1 MKIKFLHDFPITLQ
15 INCGKLNYGDDFWM
29 LLIFDRELQ
38 WKKKRSEIEN
48 GKTKIK
54 EHKTN
59 YECLN
64 GKSNENVHWKGNIF
78 SNFG

>member
-38 WKKKRSEIEN
+38 WKKNEVKLKM
-48 GKTKIK
+48 GKLKSKSIK
-54 EHKTN
+54 
-59 YECLN
+59 LIM
-64 GKSNENVHWKGNIF
+64 NV
-78 SNFG
+78 